1 MPDAAKNSSLEPN
14 HIRSLALAG
23 AVIGV
28 VLLPIAA
35 AQANPT
41 GPTAP
46 PAASV
51 GQPSGQ
57 PTATPAP
64 TQSAAKAIGDEFCG
78 VTVTTGDTDA
88 QIQAQSCVEQVDGSA
103 SAKVYVSNAS
113 AADQT
118 VTLNLTRT
126 DGTLIQVRCTVAAG
140 DTSASCETDALPTT
154 AGVGAF
160 NAIAELT
167 GAGRPVSAGVLHAES
182 GLVSPSTGTNGGD
195 GTDGSTVVTEQ

>member
-1 MPDAAKNSSLEPN
+1 MPDAAKNSSLEPK

-46 PAASV
+46 PAA

-57 PTATPAP
+57 PTATPGP
-64 TQSAAKAIGDEFCG
+64 TQSAATAIGDEYCG
-78 VTVTTGDTDA
+78 ATVSVGQGQSA
-88 QIQAQSCVEQVDGSA
+88 IQAQSCVEQVDGNA
-103 SAKVYVSNAS
+103 SAKVYVANGGDT
-113 AADQT
+113 DQT

-126 DGTLIQVRCTVAAG
+126 DGTLIQVRCTIAAG
-140 DTSASCETDALPTT
+140 DTAGSCATDALPTT
-154 AGVGAF
+154 GGTGAY

-167 GAGRPVSAGVLHAES
+167 GAGEPVSAGVLHAES
-182 GLVSPSTGTNGGD
+182 GLVGPSAQNE
-195 GTDGSTVVTEQ
+195 GSTVVTEQ